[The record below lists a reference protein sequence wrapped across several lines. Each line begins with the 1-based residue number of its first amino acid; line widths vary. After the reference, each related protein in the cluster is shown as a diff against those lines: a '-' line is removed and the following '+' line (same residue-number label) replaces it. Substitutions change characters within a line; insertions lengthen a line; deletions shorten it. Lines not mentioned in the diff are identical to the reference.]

1 VISERLRQV
10 AARHRHELAIVDGS
24 ERITFG
30 DLLERINAAR
40 EWLRGELHLS
50 PGDVIAIALDNSWPF
65 VACCFAVSELGGV
78 SLLCNP
84 QWRAAELAVLAER
97 VAFRAAIV
105 EPRLAAEWNRALDP
119 IPNSRVLTADSVPAE
134 GQPDRPIQPAS
145 EDAPVI
151 YLSTSGSTGLP
162 RIVPRS
168 HRNLTANA
176 RNVTSTLDIGSGH
189 RFLCIVPFHYSNGLN
204 NSLLLPLLNGA
215 VMVMLRRFTPSACA
229 DLIHREQVNTLIGSP
244 FIYGSLAAS
253 VGDAS
258 LLSSLKHCFT
268 AGGRIPASVVET
280 WRARFGISIRQLYG
294 MSEAGVIA
302 IERPDPAQAS
312 SLDPLSPDASSPD
325 ASSPDAAS
333 PDALI
338 GSPIFGVEVVILGPD
353 GQTLQPG
360 EIGELAVRSDGLLS
374 GYLGE
379 PEPSRGLFLN
389 GFFRTGDLGCFDAAG
404 NLRLNGRMG
413 RVMNIAGVKVHPAEI
428 ERVVEMLPSIAAC
441 HVDTVPNGSGG
452 EMIRARVVP
461 GPGAQVTRRE
471 VVEHCRRHLAEYK
484 LPRTIE
490 FLESSP
496 VTIGGKIPRSGPS
509 PAI

>member
-1 VISERLRQV
+1 VISERLRHV
-10 AARHRHELAIVDGS
+10 VARHRHELAIVDGS

-30 DLLERINAAR
+30 GLLERINAAR

-50 PGDVIAIALDNSWPF
+50 PGDVIAIALDNSWMF

-84 QWRAAELAVLAER
+84 QWRAAELAVLAGR
-97 VAFRAAIV
+97 VSFRAAIV
-105 EPRLAAEWNRALDP
+105 EPRLAVEWNRVLDP
-119 IPNSRVLTADSVPAE
+119 IPNGRVLTSDSVPAE
-134 GQPDRPIQPAS
+134 GQPDSPIQPAS
-145 EDAPVI
+145 DDAPAI
-151 YLSTSGSTGLP
+151 YLSTSGSTGSP

-176 RNVTSTLDIGSGH
+176 RNVASTLDIGSGH
-189 RFLCIVPFHYSNGLN
+189 RFLSIVPFHYSNGFN

-215 VMVMLRRFTPSACA
+215 VTIMLRRFTPSACA
-229 DLIHREQVNTLIGSP
+229 DLIYREQVNTLLGSP

-253 VGDAS
+253 VADAP

-268 AGGRIPASVVET
+268 AGGRIPSSVVET

-302 IERPDPAQAS
+302 IEGADPGSAS
-312 SLDPLSPDASSPD
+312 YLDAS
-325 ASSPDAAS
+325 S

-338 GSPIFGVEVVILGPD
+338 GSPIRGVEVLILAPD

-360 EIGELAVRSDGLLS
+360 EIGELAVRSDCLMS
-374 GYLGE
+374 AYLGE
-379 PEPSRGLFLN
+379 PEPSGGLFLN
-389 GFFRTGDLGCFDAAG
+389 GFFRTGDLGYFDAAG
-404 NLRLNGRMG
+404 NLRLTGRMG

-428 ERVVEMLPSIAAC
+428 ERVVEMLPSVAAC
-441 HVDTVPNGSGG
+441 HVDTVANGSGG
-452 EMIRARVVP
+452 EMIRARVIP

-496 VTIGGKIPRSGPS
+496 VTIGGKIPSPS
-509 PAI
+509 P

>member
-1 VISERLRQV
+1 MISEHLRQV

-30 DLLERINAAR
+30 GLLERINAAR
-40 EWLRGELHLS
+40 EWLRSELHLS
-50 PGDVIAIALDNSWPF
+50 PGGVIAIALDNSWRF
-65 VACCFAVSELGGV
+65 AACCFAVSELSGV

-97 VAFRAAIV
+97 VALRAAIV

-119 IPNSRVLTADSVPAE
+119 LQNSRVLTSDSVPAE

-145 EDAPVI
+145 EDAPAI
-151 YLSTSGSTGLP
+151 YLSTSGSTGSP

-176 RNVTSTLDIGSGH
+176 RNVASTLDIGSGH
-189 RFLCIVPFHYSNGLN
+189 RFLCVVPFHYSNGLN

-215 VMVMLRRFTPSACA
+215 VTVMLPRFTPSACA

-268 AGGRIPASVVET
+268 AGGRIPAGVVET

-302 IERPDPAQAS
+302 IEGADPAPAS
-312 SLDPLSPDASSPD
+312 SSDASFPD
-325 ASSPDAAS
+325 TAA

-338 GSPIFGVEVVILGPD
+338 GSPIRGVEVVILGPD

-360 EIGELAVRSDGLLS
+360 EIGELAVRSDGLMS
-374 GYLGE
+374 AYVGE
-379 PEPSRGLFLN
+379 AEASRGLFLN
-389 GFFRTGDLGCFDAAG
+389 GFFRTGDLGYFDAAG
-404 NLRLNGRMG
+404 DLRLNGRMG

-428 ERVVEMLPSIAAC
+428 ERVVEMLPSVAAC

-471 VVEHCRRHLAEYK
+471 VFEHCRRHLAEYK

-496 VTIGGKIPRSGPS
+496 ETIGGKIPRSGP
-509 PAI
+509 

>member
-1 VISERLRQV
+1 VISEHLRQV

-30 DLLERINAAR
+30 GLLERINAAR
-40 EWLRGELHLS
+40 EWLRSELHLS
-50 PGDVIAIALDNSWPF
+50 PGGVIAIALDNSWRF

-97 VAFRAAIV
+97 VGFRAAIV
-105 EPRLAAEWNRALDP
+105 EPRLAAEWHRVLDP
-119 IPNSRVLTADSVPAE
+119 IPHGRVLTADSVPAE
-134 GQPDRPIQPAS
+134 AYPERPIHPAS
-145 EDAPVI
+145 EDDPAI

-168 HRNLTANA
+168 HRNLAANA
-176 RNVTSTLDIGSGH
+176 RNVGSTLDIGSGH
-189 RFLCIVPFHYSNGLN
+189 RFLGIVPFHYSNGFN
-204 NSLLLPLLNGA
+204 NNLLLPLLNSA
-215 VMVMLRRFTPSACA
+215 VTVMLPRFTPSACV

-280 WRARFGISIRQLYG
+280 WRARFGISVRQLYG

-302 IERPDPAQAS
+302 IEGTDPAPAS
-312 SLDPLSPDASSPD
+312 SLDPLSPDSS
-325 ASSPDAAS
+325 S

-338 GSPIFGVEVVILGPD
+338 GPPILGVEVVILGPD

-360 EIGELAVRSDGLLS
+360 EIGELAVRSDCLFS

-389 GFFRTGDLGCFDAAG
+389 GFFRTGDLGYFDAAG

-428 ERVVEMLPSIAAC
+428 ERVVEMLPSVAAC

-471 VVEHCRRHLAEYK
+471 IIEHCRRHLAEYK
-484 LPRTIE
+484 LPRTID

-496 VTIGGKIPRSGPS
+496 VTIGGKIPRSGP
-509 PAI
+509 

>member
-10 AARHRHELAIVDGS
+10 AARHRDELAIVDDG

-30 DLLERINAAR
+30 GLLERINAAR
-40 EWLRGELHLS
+40 EWLRNELDLS
-50 PGDVIAIALDNSWPF
+50 PGDVVAIALDNSWRF

-84 QWRAAELAVLAER
+84 QWRAAELALLAER

-105 EPRLAAEWNRALDP
+105 EPRLAAEWNRVLDP
-119 IPNSRVLTADSVPAE
+119 IPNGRVLTSDSVPAE

-145 EDAPVI
+145 EDAPAI
-151 YLSTSGSTGLP
+151 YLSTSGSTGSP
-162 RIVPRS
+162 RIVSRS
-168 HRNLTANA
+168 HRNLTSNA
-176 RNVTSTLDIGSGH
+176 RNVAGTLDIGSGH
-189 RFLCIVPFHYSNGLN
+189 RFVCIVPFHYSNGFN

-215 VMVMLRRFTPSACA
+215 VTVMLRRFTPSACA

-253 VGDAS
+253 VADAS

-268 AGGRIPASVVET
+268 AGGRIPSSVVET

-302 IERPDPAQAS
+302 IEGADPAPES
-312 SLDPLSPDASSPD
+312 SLDVSSG
-325 ASSPDAAS
+325 DAA
-333 PDALI
+333 I
-338 GSPIFGVEVVILGPD
+338 GCPIFGVEVVILGPD
-353 GQTLQPG
+353 GQPLQPG

-379 PEPSRGLFLN
+379 PELSRGLFLN
-389 GFFRTGDLGCFDAAG
+389 GFFRTGDLGYFDPAG
-404 NLRLNGRMG
+404 NLRLTGRMG
-413 RVMNIAGVKVHPAEI
+413 RVMNIAGVKVHPSEI
-428 ERVVEMLPSIAAC
+428 ERVVEMLLSVAAC

-496 VTIGGKIPRSGPS
+496 LTIGGKIPRSGPS
-509 PAI
+509 PGI